1 MKKAYFTLLA
11 TLCVIGAQA
20 QNNYLSGIH
29 VGVHS
34 TYNTS
39 AVFQEHTYG
48 NNDLYRPIYTAGFAG
63 GVNVSFSV
71 NDLHEFQIEGQYS
84 IQGQRYTDT
93 HFSND
98 SLNTA
103 TVLDRSINLQYIR
116 IPLVY
121 KYKMPFD
128 AYSAYSNMQY
138 FVGGVYAGM
147 LMDASNT
154 YRVDG
159 AEVPF
164 MDAITSANIY
174 DLEAPRDQMEL
185 FERFDYGVILGYGLE
200 FPLTGNL
207 SFTGELR
214 ANIGLKDIN
223 ALEWR
228 YPNSINGYQS
238 SVNVL
243 AGLRLGLVYNFYM

>member
-1 MKKAYFTLLA
+1 MKKAYLTLLT
-11 TLCVIGAQA
+11 TLCAISVYAQSS
-20 QNNYLSGIH
+20 YLSGISM
-29 VGVHS
+29 GLS
-34 TYNTS
+34 GTYNSS
-39 AVFQEHTYG
+39 AIFKEHTYG
-48 NNDLYRPIYTAGFAG
+48 NADSYRPVYTPGFAG
-63 GVNVSFSV
+63 GVSIGFTF
-71 NDLHEFQIEGQYS
+71 NDLHELQIEGQYS
-84 IQGQRYTDT
+84 VQGQRYTDT

-103 TVLDRSINLQYIR
+103 TVYDRSINLQYIR
-116 IPLVY
+116 IPLTY

-138 FVGGVYAGM
+138 FIGGVYAGI
-147 LMDASNT
+147 LMDGSNT
-154 YRVDG
+154 YKVDG

-164 MDAITSANIY
+164 MDAITTANIY
-174 DLEAPRDQMEL
+174 DINAPREAKDV
-185 FERFDYGVILGYGLE
+185 FESFDYGVILGYGLE
-200 FPLTGNL
+200 FPLAGNL
-207 SFTGELR
+207 SFSGELR

-228 YPNSINGYQS
+228 YPNPIFGYQS

>member
-1 MKKAYFTLLA
+1 MKKAYLTLLA
-11 TLCVIGAQA
+11 ALCVIGVQA
-20 QNNYLSGIH
+20 QSYLSGIH
-29 VGVHS
+29 VGIHG
-34 TYNTS
+34 TYNSS
-39 AVFQEHTYG
+39 AIFQEHTYG
-48 NNDLYRPIYTAGFAG
+48 NNDLYRPIYTPGFAG
-63 GVNVSFSV
+63 GVSFSLSV
-71 NDLHEFQIEGQYS
+71 DDIHEFQLEGQYS
-84 IQGQRYTDT
+84 VQGQRYTDT

-98 SLNTA
+98 SLNTP
-103 TVLDRSINLQYIR
+103 TKLDRSINLQYIR
-116 IPLVY
+116 IPLTY

-138 FVGGVYAGM
+138 FVGGVYAGI

-154 YRVDG
+154 YRVNG

-164 MDAITSANIY
+164 MEAITSSSIY
-174 DLEAPRDQMEL
+174 NPDAPRVQEDL
-185 FERFDYGVILGYGLE
+185 FEAFDYGIILGYGLE
-200 FPLTGNL
+200 FPLAGNL

-228 YPNSINGYQS
+228 YPNSIKGYQS